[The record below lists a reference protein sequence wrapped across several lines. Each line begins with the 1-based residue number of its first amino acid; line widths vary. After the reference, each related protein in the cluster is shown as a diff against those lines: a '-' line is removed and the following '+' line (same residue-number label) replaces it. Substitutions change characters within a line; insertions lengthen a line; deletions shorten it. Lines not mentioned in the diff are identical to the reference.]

1 MERRLHPRRATLIP
15 AFVVDG
21 PQPGLSCTIVDISDY
36 GARLLIEGAH
46 DLPDHFTIALTPS
59 GFPQRA
65 CRLVWHSDSQVGVAF
80 ESVKPKHTDDCV
92 LEPGCSV
99 NDAFAAFA
107 PRQQLRDTSPESY
120 VCSNTSVLHQESRL
134 ARRSKRSDS

>member
-15 AFVVDG
+15 AFLVGG
-21 PQPGLSCTIVDISDY
+21 PHAGLSCTIVDISDY
-36 GARLLIEGAH
+36 GARLVIEGAH

-65 CRLVWHSDSQVGVAF
+65 CRLIWRSDSQVGVAF
-80 ESVKPKHTDDCV
+80 ETVKPEHTGDCV

-99 NDAFAAFA
+99 NDAWVAFA
-107 PRQQLRDTSPESY
+107 PRSQPRDTSPENY
-120 VCSNTSVLHQESRL
+120 VCSNTSVLHQESTL
-134 ARRSKRSDS
+134 ARRSKSSD